1 MIQTIKDLLTDWNL
15 KHGERAK
22 LQHAY
27 VALALAGF
35 VVAGLVGLL
44 NYDASRA
51 ILRLSFYGLA
61 IFGVNAV
68 LWALLFGFVIN
79 KLPARRP
86 TSRK

>member
-1 MIQTIKDLLTDWNL
+1 MIQTIKELLTDWNL

-22 LQHAY
+22 MQHAY
-27 VALALAGF
+27 IALSLAGF

-61 IFGVNAV
+61 IFAVNAV

-79 KLPARRP
+79 KLPTRRP